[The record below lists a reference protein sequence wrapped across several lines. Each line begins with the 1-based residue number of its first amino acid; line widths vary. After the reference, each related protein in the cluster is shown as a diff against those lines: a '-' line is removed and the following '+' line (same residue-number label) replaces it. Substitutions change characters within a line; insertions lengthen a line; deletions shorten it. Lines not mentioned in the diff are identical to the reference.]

1 MARFSMNANS
11 SGVNNFNLDSNG
23 VSVNIVN
30 SSDNKNNH
38 EDIGSNNYIIN
49 NNNIRTA
56 SVYDICH
63 PLVM

>member
-1 MARFSMNANS
+1 MARFNMNINS
-11 SGVNNFNLDSNG
+11 SGGNNFNLDTNG
-23 VSVNIVN
+23 VNVNIVN
-30 SSDNKNNH
+30 SSDNKNIH

-49 NNNIRTA
+49 NNIRTT